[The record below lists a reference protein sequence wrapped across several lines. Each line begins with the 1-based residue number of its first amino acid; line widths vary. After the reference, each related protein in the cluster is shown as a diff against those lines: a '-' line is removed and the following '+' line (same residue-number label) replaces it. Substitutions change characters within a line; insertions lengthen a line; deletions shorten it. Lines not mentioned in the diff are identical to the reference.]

1 MISVDELL
9 KKLEALNEQYDKVL
23 GSDTPTVY
31 WFGRVKD
38 SVRLIEQ
45 NISGNEQLRVALDGV
60 ADNYQQNLEFF
71 GMPVKSDNLSEE
83 EYASSLKSILG
94 NFYARVISDFKR
106 LEYLSVINDTNVIL
120 VGGNGAGKS
129 SFASYIKQASTSNIV
144 MVAAQKYLF
153 IDVNGNFQYQ
163 TMTGDDVRSAQSVDI
178 AALGRKETEL
188 YSFRD
193 ANEALFTKLL
203 RAMVNDHVIEHT
215 AFHGEYG
222 RL

>member
-1 MISVDELL
+1 
-9 KKLEALNEQYDKVL
+9 
-23 GSDTPTVY
+23 
-31 WFGRVKD
+31 
-38 SVRLIEQ
+38 
-45 NISGNEQLRVALDGV
+45 
-60 ADNYQQNLEFF
+60 
-71 GMPVKSDNLSEE
+71 
-83 EYASSLKSILG
+83 
-94 NFYARVISDFKR
+94 
-106 LEYLSVINDTNVIL
+106 
-120 VGGNGAGKS
+120 
-129 SFASYIKQASTSNIV
+129 

>member
-1 MISVDELL
+1 
-9 KKLEALNEQYDKVL
+9 
-23 GSDTPTVY
+23 
-31 WFGRVKD
+31 
-38 SVRLIEQ
+38 
-45 NISGNEQLRVALDGV
+45 
-60 ADNYQQNLEFF
+60 
-71 GMPVKSDNLSEE
+71 
-83 EYASSLKSILG
+83 
-94 NFYARVISDFKR
+94 
-106 LEYLSVINDTNVIL
+106 
-120 VGGNGAGKS
+120 
-129 SFASYIKQASTSNIV
+129 

-215 AFHGEYG
+215 AFHGNTEDFRSNFTRLQEVWKLIFPDIEFVLDALNRTLRVKKKDEEYPVNAMSDG
-222 RL
+222 EKVSLFHLLQILFVDDNSFVLVDEPESFLNPTLSNILWDTLEAVRPDIKFIYISHNMSFVGS

>member
-120 VGGNGAGKS
+120 VGGTGQVS
-129 SFASYIKQASTSNIV
+129 QALHRI
-144 MVAAQKYLF
+144 
-153 IDVNGNFQYQ
+153 
-163 TMTGDDVRSAQSVDI
+163 
-178 AALGRKETEL
+178 
-188 YSFRD
+188 
-193 ANEALFTKLL
+193 
-203 RAMVNDHVIEHT
+203 
-215 AFHGEYG
+215 
-222 RL
+222 